1 MPDRGSVAMYE
12 AVREVAGCGLDGCS
26 GDGFGQR
33 LSRVGAGEGVWGR
46 SGSLVG
52 GVRRLDGSPAA
63 PGSPQNR
70 DGPGCVVMASEWMVV
85 LTGRYQS
92 LDRCP
97 DHVCYFGFERAHND
111 APTSWGEFF
120 ALGIKPEE
128 PPQLVDFPTRAHT
141 PQPPYPRAGCPETP
155 SLPNC
160 PLSPSHGRVLRC

>member
-1 MPDRGSVAMYE
+1 MLGL
-12 AVREVAGCGLDGCS
+12 VRVCGVG
-26 GDGFGQR
+26 
-33 LSRVGAGEGVWGR
+33 RVLL
-46 SGSLVG
+46 LVG
-52 GVRRLDGSPAA
+52 YGGPTGHQPHQDPHKTETD
-63 PGSPQNR
+63 R
-70 DGPGCVVMASEWMVV
+70 DVWVMASEWMVV

-97 DHVCYFGFERAHND
+97 DHVYYFGFERAHND

-160 PLSPSHGRVLRC
+160 PLSPSHGRVLRCPQRGRARLDPASASDDFRAASFGRKHPRTRPPNR